1 MDDKEKI
8 DKALAKITKL
18 IDKYELE
25 AIAESDQYEI
35 ENFNKIKNKLS
46 DSTASNEVKIKKAL
60 HEIYDQLMEYLDIG
74 CSTGSDEVRDLK
86 KVKSILGQLPEREW
100 KLQGFQR
107 QLRNWY

>member
-86 KVKSILGQLPEREW
+86 KVKSILGQIPALEEQLR
-100 KLQGFQR
+100 QFQR
-107 QLRNWY
+107 ELRW